1 MKVTLGPV
9 GEDGE
14 YPAHDT
20 EYRVTQDGKVNIRIE
35 GLLPGTKVRVTVESE
50 PQMLGNFTVAEDG
63 TVEATVTLP
72 ELSTGGHQLVLEGYD
87 TEYNLVGKRVPLQ
100 VDSGVPYWVL
110 LAGLV
115 LIATSLGTWL
125 AVRKRRNLLHGKP
138 ESGNGKSKKKP
149 RAGSGGTEK
158 PEAQDDPEKADEPG
172 GSEAPGES
180 NCSEESAEPE
190 EAGDPGQPDDPGEP
204 EKPDG
209 SGSGPGVN

>member
-1 MKVTLGPV
+1 MKVTLGPM

-72 ELSTGGHQLVLEGYD
+72 ELSTGGHQLVFEGYD

-125 AVRKRRNLLHGKP
+125 AVRKRRNLLYGKP
-138 ESGNGKSKKKP
+138 ESKNGKSKKKSRSGFGGTEESEAQDTP
-149 RAGSGGTEK
+149 GKVDGSGGSE
-158 PEAQDDPEKADEPG
+158 EPR
-172 GSEAPGES
+172 ES
-180 NCSEESAEPE
+180 DWPEESAEPE
-190 EAGDPGQPDDPGEP
+190 KAGDPGQPDDPGEP
-204 EKPDG
+204 KKPDG
-209 SGSGPGVN
+209 SDSGPGVS

>member
-1 MKVTLGPV
+1 MTPP
-9 GEDGE
+9 

-72 ELSTGGHQLVLEGYD
+72 ELSTGGHQLVFEGYD

-125 AVRKRRNLLHGKP
+125 AVRKRRNLLYGKP
-138 ESGNGKSKKKP
+138 ESKNGKSKKKSRSGFGGTEESEAQETP
-149 RAGSGGTEK
+149 GKVDGSGGSE
-158 PEAQDDPEKADEPG
+158 EPR
-172 GSEAPGES
+172 ES
-180 NCSEESAEPE
+180 DWPEESAEPE
-190 EAGDPGQPDDPGEP
+190 KAGDPGQPDEPGEP
-204 EKPDG
+204 KKPDG
-209 SGSGPGVN
+209 SDSGPGVS